1 MINVYGTLELG
12 TMRAIT
18 SFTGSPVFYIL
29 FQTYLS
35 SLLYT
40 VELYVKDRV
49 VKCMNTLDSYS

>member
-1 MINVYGTLELG
+1 VYSTLELG

-18 SFTGSPVFYIL
+18 SFTGSPVFYIP